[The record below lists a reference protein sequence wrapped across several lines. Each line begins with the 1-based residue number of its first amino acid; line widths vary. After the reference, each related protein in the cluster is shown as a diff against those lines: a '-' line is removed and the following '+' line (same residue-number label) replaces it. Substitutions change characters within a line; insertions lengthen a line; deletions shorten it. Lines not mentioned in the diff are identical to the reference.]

1 MNPAASRDAPQTAPP
16 PALPPASSP
25 AAPAAPAPPP
35 GARAGL
41 DTVPLERMERLLRQS
56 EADLH
61 RLFDAQEF
69 RDAGNGP
76 GRTGSL
82 AARFAA
88 KEACC
93 KLFPRETA
101 LGTIEPMDFAV
112 RSDPFGAPSI
122 KPSPAARVVL
132 DRHRVE
138 RIRVSLS
145 HTAEMAT
152 AIAWTEPKTI
162 NPPWYGRLIYH
173 LLPLRRKIVLANLQR
188 VFGEDLAEPEIRKLA
203 EAFYGHYA
211 RCLGEL
217 LQRPFLSE
225 KKRQELIRVENIESP
240 TEAHKRGKGIILL
253 TGHFGNWEMATVAGI
268 GRLRQY
274 KGLLHFVRRPLK
286 PEILNRF
293 VNERFRKAGFG
304 VLGRRDSLEEILDLL
319 AGGAIVVIVF
329 DQHAGGRRG
338 IPVDFLGSPADTF
351 KSLAILAMS
360 TGAPVIPASS
370 WREPD
375 GSHVLRFEEPLPEI
389 DDPDVGAAIRRNTR
403 SYNEALEKMLLR
415 HPEQWIWMHKR
426 WKIDGR

>member
-1 MNPAASRDAPQTAPP
+1 M
-16 PALPPASSP
+16 
-25 AAPAAPAPPP
+25 APPP

-41 DTVPLERMERLLRQS
+41 DTVPLDRMARLLRQS
-56 EADLH
+56 DADLH
-61 RLFDAQEF
+61 RLFDAEEF

-76 GRTGSL
+76 GRIGSL

-112 RSDPFGAPSI
+112 RNDPFGAPSI
-122 KPSPAARVVL
+122 EPSPTARTVL

-145 HTAEMAT
+145 HTAEVAT
-152 AIAWTEPKTI
+152 AIAWTEPKAI
-162 NPPWYGRLIYH
+162 DPPWYGRLIYNV
-173 LLPLRRKIVLANLQR
+173 LPLRRKIVLANLRR
-188 VFGEDLAEPEIRKLA
+188 VFGDDLAEPEIRRLA
-203 EAFYGHYA
+203 QAFYGHYV
-211 RCLGEL
+211 RCFAEL
-217 LQRPFLSE
+217 LGRPFLSSE
-225 KKRQELIRVENIESP
+225 KRKSWVRIENLESP
-240 TEAHKRGKGIILL
+240 VEAHKQGKGIILL

-268 GRLRQY
+268 GQLSQY

-286 PEILNRF
+286 PEILDRF
-293 VNERFRKAGFG
+293 VTARFRNAGFG

-319 AGGAIVVIVF
+319 SGGAIVVIVF

-375 GSHVLRFEEPLPEI
+375 GSHVLRFEEPLQPIE
-389 DDPDVGAAIRRNTR
+389 DPDVGAAIRLNTR
-403 SYNEALEKMLLR
+403 SYNEALERMLLR